1 MEETIRRSYTLTA
14 SDIDGHRRLRL
25 SSLLSFLQNIAT
37 DHAEILGIGGDKMM
51 QEYGAFWM
59 MVRSYLTLRRPITI
73 EDEVLTVH
81 TWHRGVGKTAAV
93 FRDFDIYAGE
103 ELVGEAVASWVM
115 VDVAARRILK
125 PSSLS
130 AVVNSLRP
138 EAVKDII
145 PAKVSMPGE
154 LAEAFRRPIWYSDTD
169 INGHMNNTK
178 YADVACDA
186 IRYEGCAD
194 RFVSE
199 MQISYLKE
207 SFPGDELG
215 VWTATLGDDCFVR
228 GVDEAEEARFEV
240 RLGLS
245 WV

>member
-1 MEETIRRSYTLTA
+1 MEESIRRSYALTA

-37 DHAEILGIGGDKMM
+37 DHAEILEIGGDRMM
-51 QEYGAFWM
+51 REYGAFWM
-59 MVRSYLTLRRPITI
+59 MVRSYLSLRRPITLG
-73 EDEVLTVH
+73 DEVVRIH
-81 TWHRGVGKTAAV
+81 TWHRGVGKTATV
-93 FRDFDIYAGE
+93 FRDFDIYAGD

-115 VDVAARRILK
+115 VDIAARRILK

-138 EAVKDII
+138 EVVKDII
-145 PAKVSMPGE
+145 PAKVSMPE
-154 LAEAFRRPIWYSDTD
+154 ALVEAFRRPVWYSDTD

-186 IRYEGCAD
+186 IRYEGCKD

-199 MQISYLKE
+199 MQISYLRE

-215 VWTATLGDDCFVR
+215 VLAASVGDNCFVR
-228 GVDEAEEARFEV
+228 GVDDAGEARFEV

-245 WV
+245 GV